1 MSSVQARSTGTP
13 VTTTWPFGTT
23 VLRGGAGHDH
33 IRCGDG
39 AQRVDYNST
48 LEDDP
53 SAGNS
58 RFANE
63 IVFDFNRNQGDRFD
77 VATIDANENLA
88 GNQAFTFVGTTP
100 VDQAGEIGIL
110 ISGGVTYV
118 VAETNGMGGP
128 DLQAQMANAMIDAA
142 GAFIL

>member
-1 MSSVQARSTGTP
+1 M
-13 VTTTWPFGTT
+13 
-23 VLRGGAGHDH
+23 
-33 IRCGDG
+33 
-39 AQRVDYNST
+39 
-48 LEDDP
+48 EDDP
-53 SAGNS
+53 SAGNA

-110 ISGGVTYV
+110 ICGGVTYV
-118 VAETNGMGGP
+118 VAETNGVGGP
-128 DLQAQMANAMIDAA
+128 DMQVQMSNSVINAA
-142 GAFIL
+142 GDFIL